1 MNKVSVIVLER
12 LKCMNFEMVYEVYS
26 NNALYSVAAT
36 VGIVCGVVW
45 LGKQFVIGLLKV
57 SRLMRDIDKD
67 VE

>member
-1 MNKVSVIVLER
+1 MD
-12 LKCMNFEMVYEVYS
+12 FDMVYEVYS

-36 VGIVCGVVW
+36 VGIACGVVW

-57 SRLMRDIDKD
+57 SKLMRDIDKD